1 MSEIPLILNDPPE
14 LSDEAA
20 SQLLDLLYELTTAF
34 ENHYFQQLRRYHE
47 PDIPAQPD
55 LFADFDDDLPAF

>member
-34 ENHYFQQLRRYHE
+34 ENHYVAQLRRYHE

-55 LFADFDDDLPAF
+55 LFEDFDDDLPAF